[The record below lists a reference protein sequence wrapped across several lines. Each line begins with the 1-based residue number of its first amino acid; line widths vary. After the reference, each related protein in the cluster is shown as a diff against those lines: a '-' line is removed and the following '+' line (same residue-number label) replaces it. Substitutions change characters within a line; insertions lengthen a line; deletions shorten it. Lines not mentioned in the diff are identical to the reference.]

1 MSTEKT
7 VPLSRKYEAHGQVFD
22 SVTLRAPK
30 LRDHIAI
37 GDPVEIH
44 AGPDGEGRFVVEH
57 LDRIA
62 AYLDR
67 LAVAGRPGR
76 ECLDDLDLADSIAVK
91 EAVTD
96 FFMEARRRLSKPTNS
111 SSGADSPSMPSAT

>member
-1 MSTEKT
+1 MAETV
-7 VPLSRKYEAHGQVFD
+7 VPLSRKYEAHGQTFD

-44 AGPDGEGRFVVEH
+44 SGPDGQGRFVVEH
-57 LDRIA
+57 LDRIG

-67 LAVAGRPGR
+67 LPVAGKPGR
-76 ECLDDLDLADSIAVK
+76 ECLDDLDLVDSIAVK

-96 FFMEARRRLSKPTNS
+96 FFMEARRRLSAPTNS
-111 SSGADSPSMPSAT
+111 SSGQASAST

>member
-1 MSTEKT
+1 MTEKSI
-7 VPLSRKYEAHGQVFD
+7 PLSRKYEAHGQVYD
-22 SVTLRAPK
+22 TVVLRQPK

-44 AGPDGEGRFVVEH
+44 AGPDGQGRFVVEH

-67 LAVAGRPGR
+67 LAVPGRPGR
-76 ECLDDLDLADSIAVK
+76 ECLDDLDLVDSIAVK
-91 EAVTD
+91 DAVTD
-96 FFMEARRRLSKPTNS
+96 FFMEARKRLSVPTNS
-111 SSGADSPSMPSAT
+111 SSGPDSPST